1 MLEAADL
8 RKTIQFYEEILGFTC
23 EAFFPDVEN
32 PSWASLCKDEIHL
45 MFTVRNEHSTIEKP
59 TMTGSLYFKSEAV
72 DEIWQCLKDKAQ
84 VEYPLE
90 NFEYGMREFAIRDC
104 NGYLLQFGQEFGQS

>member
-1 MLEAADL
+1 
-8 RKTIQFYEEILGFTC
+8 
-23 EAFFPDVEN
+23 
-32 PSWASLCKDEIHL
+32 
-45 MFTVRNEHSTIEKP
+45 
-59 TMTGSLYFKSEAV
+59 MTGSLYFKSEAV